1 MLSLLPF
8 SKLSMSS
15 MSSMRRLILIPCASC
30 VMCLLALGL
39 GLALAPTSLAARGQA
54 RGPAT
59 IVACTL
65 LVDAATGDVRVK
77 QGDGCDVRNS
87 PASTF
92 KVALSVMGF
101 DADILQD
108 AHAPAWPYK
117 EEYKAWRESWKQ
129 TTDPTYWLKES
140 VVWYSQQLTLKL
152 GMERFQRFVDGF
164 DYGNRDLSGDPGR
177 HNGLTRAWLS
187 SSLQIS
193 PAEQIAF
200 LRKLLA
206 HKLPV
211 SARAQAMTMEIMP
224 TFQVAEGWMVQGKTG
239 TGSQRKADGTLDDDR
254 QFGWFV
260 GWARKGDRQLVF
272 ARLIKDHEHIE
283 STAGFRA
290 RDTLLADL
298 PALLAR
304 ESH

>member
-1 MLSLLPF
+1 MVMSMPRLLVA
-8 SKLSMSS
+8 
-15 MSSMRRLILIPCASC
+15 CCCC
-30 VMCLLALGL
+30 VFVITFLLTF
-39 GLALAPTSLAARGQA
+39 PLAAREPV
-54 RGPAT
+54 RKEAT

-65 LVDAATGDVRVK
+65 LVDAATGDALVK

-92 KVALSVMGF
+92 KVALSVMGY
-101 DADILQD
+101 DAGILRD

-140 VVWYSQQLTLKL
+140 VVWYSQQLTQKL
-152 GMERFQRFVDGF
+152 GMKRFQRVVDAF
-164 DYGNRDLSGDPGR
+164 DYGNHDLSGDPGR

-206 HKLPV
+206 RKLPV
-211 SARAQAMTMEIMP
+211 SARAQEMTMEIMP
-224 TFQVAEGWMVQGKTG
+224 TFPLADGWTVQGKTG
-239 TGSQRKADGTLDDDR
+239 TGEQRKADGALDDDR
-254 QFGWFV
+254 QFGWFI
-260 GWARKGDRQLVF
+260 GWARKGDRLLVF
-272 ARLIKDHEHIE
+272 ARLIKDQTHIE
-283 STAGFRA
+283 SPAGFRA

-304 ESH
+304 ESQ

>member
-1 MLSLLPF
+1 MSRCRVAFVTCCSVFVLALLPTF
-8 SKLSMSS
+8 
-15 MSSMRRLILIPCASC
+15 A
-30 VMCLLALGL
+30 
-39 GLALAPTSLAARGQA
+39 LAAREPV
-54 RGPAT
+54 RKEAT

-77 QGDGCDVRNS
+77 QGEGCDVRNS

-92 KVALSVMGF
+92 KVALSVMGY
-101 DADILQD
+101 DSGILQD

-129 TTDPTYWLKES
+129 ATDPTYWLKES
-140 VVWYSQQLTLKL
+140 VVWYSQQLTQKM
-152 GMERFQRFVDGF
+152 GMERFQRFVDAF
-164 DYGNRDLSGDPGR
+164 DYGNRDLSGDRGR

-193 PAEQIAF
+193 PAEQIAL

-206 HKLPV
+206 RKLPV
-211 SARAQAMTMEIMP
+211 SARAQEMTMEIMP
-224 TFQVAEGWMVQGKTG
+224 TFPLADGWTVQGKTG
-239 TGSQRKADGTLDDDR
+239 TGSQRQADGTLDEDR

-260 GWARKGDRQLVF
+260 GWARKGDRLLVF
-272 ARLIKDHEHIE
+272 ARLIKDQARIE

-290 RDTLLADL
+290 RDMILADL

-304 ESH
+304 ESK